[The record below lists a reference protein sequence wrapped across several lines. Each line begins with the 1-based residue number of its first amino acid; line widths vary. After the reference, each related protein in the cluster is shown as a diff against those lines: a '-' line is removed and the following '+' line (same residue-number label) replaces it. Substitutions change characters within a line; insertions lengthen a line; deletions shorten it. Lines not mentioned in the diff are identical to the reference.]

1 VRRIAAGSD
10 PHEHSWY
17 RLFRCEAMKAAA
29 APEKPMS
36 AYVHPE
42 KLINWLMLV

>member
-1 VRRIAAGSD
+1 
-10 PHEHSWY
+10 
-17 RLFRCEAMKAAA
+17 MKAAA
-29 APEKPMS
+29 APEKPMP